1 MKKLL
6 LILTILFATSVYAEH
21 EESLLDNTLYMQQLP
36 ALCGAPNKINNYID
50 HFGFEAQSL
59 SLGRT
64 RMMKDGEPVYMM
76 TYMVT
81 KDRTE
86 SISVLT
92 IPNGTESCILYHTFD
107 LIEDL
112 ENYKKKEN

>member
-6 LILTILFATSVYAEH
+6 LILSILFTSSVYADHDQALIDGE
-21 EESLLDNTLYMQQLP
+21 LYMQQLP
-36 ALCGAPNKINNYID
+36 ALCGTPDKIETYIK
-50 HFGFEAQSL
+50 HYEFEPEHI

-64 RMMKDGEPVYMM
+64 RMQKDGEPVYMM
-76 TYMVT
+76 TYMVN

-86 SISVLT
+86 SISVLA
-92 IPNGTESCILYHTFD
+92 IPNNTESCILYHTFD

-112 ENYKKKEN
+112 EKYKKN

>member
-21 EESLLDNTLYMQQLP
+21 EESLADNTLYMQNLP
-36 ALCGAPNKINNYID
+36 ALCGAPDKINTYIE
-50 HFGFEAQSL
+50 HFDFEAEHL

-64 RMMKDGEPVYMM
+64 RMMKDGAPVYMM
-76 TYMVT
+76 TYMIT

>member
-21 EESLLDNTLYMQQLP
+21 EESLADNSLYMQQLP
-36 ALCGAPNKINNYID
+36 SLCGAPDKISDYLD
-50 HFGFEAQSL
+50 HFGFEAESL

-76 TYMVT
+76 TYMVN

-107 LIEDL
+107 LIEDV
-112 ENYKKKEN
+112 EKYKKN

>member
-6 LILTILFATSVYAEH
+6 LILSILFATSVYAEH
-21 EESLLDNTLYMQQLP
+21 EESLVDNTLYMQQLP
-36 ALCGAPNKINNYID
+36 ALCGAPEKINTYID
-50 HFGFEAQSL
+50 HFGFEAEHL

-76 TYMVT
+76 TYMIT

-107 LIEDL
+107 LIENLEDL
-112 ENYKKKEN
+112 KKN